1 MRRLDSRGLVLGAG
15 ALGMGML
22 VCGAGCGSESG
33 AAPTH
38 GAAQSAVERG
48 RYLVNALDC
57 TACHTPHDQTGQ
69 PIAGRELTGHPA
81 GAPLPEWDPSML
93 EKGIL
98 ATMNPTLT
106 AYAGPF
112 GVSIAPNLTPDKATG
127 TGNLTAE
134 ALIKSWR
141 EGTHWQTGQPIKP
154 PMPWTSYGQ
163 LTDEDIRA
171 IHAYLMSL
179 EPKTPEALPG

>member
-1 MRRLDSRGLVLGAG
+1 MLGAVFTG
-15 ALGMGML
+15 
-22 VCGAGCGSESG
+22 GCGQIGS
-33 AAPTH
+33 AP
-38 GAAQSAVERG
+38 AQTQTQGSDVERG
-48 RYLVNALDC
+48 KYLVAALDC
-57 TACHTPHDQTGQ
+57 HACHTPHDQTGQ

-81 GAPLPEWDPSML
+81 GAVLPQWEPSML

-112 GVSIAPNLTPDKATG
+112 GVSVAPNLTPDPETG
-127 TGNLTAE
+127 IGNLTAE
-134 ALIKSWR
+134 GLIASWR

-154 PMPWTSYGQ
+154 PMPWQSYGQ

-179 EPKTPEALPG
+179 EPKKPGPLAG